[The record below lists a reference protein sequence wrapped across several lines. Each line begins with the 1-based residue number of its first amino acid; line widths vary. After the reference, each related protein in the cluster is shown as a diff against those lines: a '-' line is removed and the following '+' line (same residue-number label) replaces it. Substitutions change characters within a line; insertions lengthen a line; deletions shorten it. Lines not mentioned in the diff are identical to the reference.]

1 MTDDLLGGV
10 VEDDSDLSHLPASER
25 RAMQRLRDWLSC
37 DDRGGEWLAVVNPNG
52 CLPWPDVVCLLS
64 GIDPE
69 ASLDAD
75 SVGWALLPGVLAFW
89 GLADRPGREGLE
101 AAVSSHI
108 CRVSKMIR
116 VLEQKSGVP
125 ADLSP
130 VEAIRAAL
138 AARLPV
144 PWLDAALSD
153 PVCRQFLPEELR
165 LAEWRAD
172 VPRADPETRAPLP
185 PEALEGHAPIIVEKR
200 QRSGRKVDARRLV
213 AGFILWR
220 LYQYNPE
227 IMPADAERETAAIM
241 KESGYGPPAKR
252 WIEDTLSRYRKEET
266 PRDVFAHNARTEANS
281 GGMTLNSAEATAAR
295 LLDLHRKKMSRE

>member
-10 VEDDSDLSHLPASER
+10 AEDDSDLAHLPASER

-52 CLPWPDVVCLLS
+52 WLPWPDVVCLLG

-75 SVGWALLPGVLAFW
+75 PAGWALLPGVLAFW
-89 GLADRPGREGLE
+89 GLADRPGREELE

-108 CRVSKMIR
+108 ARVSKMIR

-144 PWLDAALSD
+144 PWLDVALSD

-165 LAEWRAD
+165 LAEWRAN
-172 VPRADPETRAPLP
+172 VPRADAETRAPLP
-185 PEALEGHAPIIVEKR
+185 PEALEGHAPIIVEAKP
-200 QRSGRKVDARRLV
+200 RSGRKVSASNLV

-220 LYQYNPE
+220 LYQDNPK
-227 IMPADAERETAAIM
+227 IVPSGAERVTAAIT
-241 KESGYGPPAKR
+241 KGSEYNPPSMR
-252 WIEDTLSRYRKEET
+252 WIEDTLPRYRRGET

-281 GGMTLNSAEATAAR
+281 GGMTVDSAESTAAR